1 MIICKNIRS
10 LQRKLET
17 YKSSN
22 KQISLVPTMGALH
35 QGHLSLVKNARRKK
49 GIVVVSIYVNPK
61 QFGPNEDY
69 KNYPR
74 NISADIELLKRL
86 SVDIVFIPRK
96 KGILNY
102 NISHITYPKLRLEK
116 IMCGKTRTKYFSG
129 VGSIVIKLFDIVKPN
144 YAYFGEKDFQQ
155 YYYIKLITEKSK
167 IEIKIIS
174 GKTVRDKSGLALS
187 SRNLYLSKKEI
198 KLAVNIIKVLRKTK
212 KELIK
217 NFSPREI
224 ININKKVLINRG
236 VSKIDYFE
244 LRSEQLKSR
253 IKKGEKSRLFIAA
266 FIGSTRLIDN
276 LKVY

>member
-1 MIICKNIRS
+1 
-10 LQRKLET
+10 
-17 YKSSN
+17 
-22 KQISLVPTMGALH
+22 
-35 QGHLSLVKNARRKK
+35 
-49 GIVVVSIYVNPK
+49 
-61 QFGPNEDY
+61 
-69 KNYPR
+69 
-74 NISADIELLKRL
+74 
-86 SVDIVFIPRK
+86 
-96 KGILNY
+96 
-102 NISHITYPKLRLEK
+102 
-116 IMCGKTRTKYFSG
+116 
-129 VGSIVIKLFDIVKPN
+129 
-144 YAYFGEKDFQQ
+144 
-155 YYYIKLITEKSK
+155 LITEKSK

-244 LRSEQLKSR
+244 LRSEKLKSR